1 MDVRKKTVL
10 VFGHRNPDTDAIVSS
25 LGYARLKTL
34 AGCDNYI
41 SCRCGHLN
49 AQTSFILKTFNVMPP
64 KYISSLEPR
73 VEYFMNNLYTT
84 VNEKQS
90 VWHAITALDLP
101 NLRAI
106 PVVDDAGHY
115 KALLHYSVIAQNFVD
130 ILNGEGAGGK
140 YIANRANEEVVKG
153 NCNSKENCN
162 EGEMEDPIGH
172 THFAMQKNDNNNY
185 TDKSNGIISK
195 ELLSNINV
203 IDMADPTIPAV
214 HIEDS
219 LGKVRTLLQ
228 TSPIRRLPVIDNDG
242 VVIALISEHDLVRDA
257 NIDIV
262 LVDHNEEMQAVPGV
276 ENYNILAV
284 IDHHKISPMSTTTPI
299 TFINRPIGSTS
310 TIVATLYKEENIQI
324 PTDIAG
330 ILLCGII
337 SDTLKLQS
345 ATTTDIDKKIAVEL
359 ANIARLDIE
368 TLGNQVLEAGSH
380 IKDKDAATLI
390 TQDCKE
396 YKERGLGY
404 TISQIEVGNLGE
416 VLDRK
421 VELMAALNNN
431 RNATK
436 LIFCALLVTDITQL
450 SSILLISCDEKF
462 TPYIKFPKLEDD
474 VYWLKNVVSRKK
486 QLIPLVTEMIVGYS
500 R

>member
-10 VFGHRNPDTDAIVSS
+10 IFGHRNPDTDAIVSS
-25 LGYARLKTL
+25 LGYARLKKL
-34 AGCDNYI
+34 MGYDNYI

-49 AQTSFILKTFNVMPP
+49 AQTDFVLKTFNVAPP

-84 VNEKQS
+84 VNEKKS

-101 NLRAI
+101 HLRAI

-130 ILNGEGAGGK
+130 ILNGQEAAGECDPEENNKEEAGGDYK
-140 YIANRANEEVVKG
+140 RERRL
-153 NCNSKENCN
+153 ST
-162 EGEMEDPIGH
+162 PLGH
-172 THFAMQKNDNNNY
+172 TSFAMQKNDNNNY

-195 ELLSNINV
+195 ELLSSINV
-203 IDMADPTIPAV
+203 IDMADPSIPAV

-262 LVDHNEEMQAVPGV
+262 LVDHNEKLQAVPGV
-276 ENYNILAV
+276 ENYNILEV
-284 IDHHKISPMSTTTPI
+284 IDHHKISPMSTTMPI

-310 TIVATLYKEENIQI
+310 SIVATLYNENGVDI
-324 PTDIAG
+324 PRDIAG
-330 ILLCGII
+330 ILLSGII

-345 ATTTDIDKKIAVEL
+345 ATTTDIDKAIAAQL
-359 ANIARLDIE
+359 ANIAGVTIDD
-368 TLGNQVLEAGSH
+368 LGQKVLEAGSH
-380 IKDKDAATLI
+380 IKGKDAATLI
-390 TQDCKE
+390 KQDCKE
-396 YKERGLGY
+396 YKEKGLGY

-421 VELMAALNNN
+421 SELMAALNNN
-431 RNATK
+431 RSATK
-436 LIFCALLVTDITQL
+436 SIFCALLVTDITQL

-486 QLIPLVTEMIVGYS
+486 QLIPLVTEMIASLKG
-500 R
+500 